1 VIDMQ
6 AYFLLLQ
13 WRFRR
18 TAAALPLIVVVQ
30 AAFALGVVLGFP
42 LLLPS
47 LDADSVL
54 YLTTGAPAIALIS
67 LGLVGVPQDVSQ
79 AKVDGSLD
87 FARSLPVPRVGVLLA
102 DLTVWL
108 TCALPGMAVAVLAGA
123 LRFDLALHPSLLAIP
138 IVLLVALTSSAVGY
152 AIAIACSPATAGM
165 ISQVFAVLVLMFSP
179 LAFPSERL
187 PGWLAAVHNVLPI
200 EAMGDLVRSALI
212 GSSDVSIVGPISML
226 TAWAVGSVAL
236 AWTMMAKRR

>member
-1 VIDMQ
+1 MR
-6 AYFLLLQ
+6 AYSLLLQ

-47 LDADSVL
+47 LDVESVL

-87 FARSLPVPRVGVLLA
+87 FVRSLPVPRIGVLLA

-108 TCALPGMAVAVLAGA
+108 SAALPGMAVAVLAGA
-123 LRFDLALHPSLLAIP
+123 LRFDLALHPSLLAVP

-152 AIAIACSPATAGM
+152 AVAIACSPATAGM

-187 PGWLAAVHNVLPI
+187 PGWLAAVHDFLPI
-200 EAMGDLVRSALI
+200 QAMGHLVRSALI
-212 GSSDVSIVGPISML
+212 GTGEVGL
-226 TAWAVGSVAL
+226 VGSVFILAVWAAGSVGV
-236 AWTMMAKRR
+236 AWTMMAKRS

>member
-1 VIDMQ
+1 MRV
-6 AYFLLLQ
+6 FTLLVQ

-47 LDADSVL
+47 LDAESVL

-67 LGLVGVPQDVSQ
+67 LGLVGVPQDVAQ
-79 AKVDGSLD
+79 AKLDGSLD

-102 DLTVWL
+102 DVTVWL
-108 TCALPGMAVAVLAGA
+108 ASALPGMVLAVLAGA
-123 LRFDLALHPSLLAIP
+123 LRFDLSLHPTFSAIP
-138 IVLLVALTSSAVGY
+138 VVLLVSLTSSAVGY
-152 AIAIACSPATAGM
+152 AIAVVCSPGTAGM
-165 ISQVFAVLVLMFSP
+165 ISQVLAVLVLMFSP

-187 PGWLAAVHNVLPI
+187 PGWLATIHGVLPI
-200 EAMGDLVRSALI
+200 EAMGDLVRGALL
-212 GSSDVSIVGPISML
+212 GTATTGRPML
-226 TAWAVGSVAL
+226 LLASWAVGSMLVAW
-236 AWTMMAKRR
+236 WTMSKQG

>member
-1 VIDMQ
+1 MR
-6 AYFLLLQ
+6 AYSLLLQ

-47 LDADSVL
+47 LDAESVL
-54 YLTTGAPAIALIS
+54 YLITGAPAIALIS

-79 AKVDGSLD
+79 AKIDGSLD

-108 TCALPGMAVAVLAGA
+108 MSALPGMAVAVLAGA
-123 LRFDLALHPSLLAIP
+123 LRFDLALHPTLWAIP

-165 ISQVFAVLVLMFSP
+165 ISQVLAVLVLMFSP
-179 LAFPSERL
+179 LAFPSDRL
-187 PGWLAAVHNVLPI
+187 PGWLGAVHEVLPI
-200 EAMGDLVRSALI
+200 EAMGELVRGALT
-212 GSSDVSIVGPISML
+212 GSTVGALTRPISML
-226 TAWAVGSVAL
+226 VAWAAASVAV
-236 AWTMMAKRR
+236 AWTMMARRG

>member
-1 VIDMQ
+1 MCS
-6 AYFLLLQ
+6 YSLLLQ

-18 TAAALPLIVVVQ
+18 TAATLPLIVVVQ

-42 LLLPS
+42 LLMPS
-47 LDADSVL
+47 LNADSVL

-79 AKVDGSLD
+79 AKLDGSLD
-87 FARSLPVPRVGVLLA
+87 FARSLPVPRIGVLLA

-108 TCALPGMAVAVLAGA
+108 TCALPGMAVAVLVGA
-123 LRFDLALHPSLLAIP
+123 MRFDLALHPSMLAIP
-138 IVLLVALTSSAVGY
+138 IVLLVSLTSSAVGY

-187 PGWLAAVHNVLPI
+187 PGGLAAVHAVLPI
-200 EAMGDLVRSALI
+200 QAMGELVRSSLV
-212 GSSDVSIVGPISML
+212 GSSESSLVGTVL
-226 TAWAVGSVAL
+226 TLVAWAVGSVVV
-236 AWTMMAKRR
+236 AWSMMARRT

>member
-1 VIDMQ
+1 M
-6 AYFLLLQ
+6 
-13 WRFRR
+13 
-18 TAAALPLIVVVQ
+18 
-30 AAFALGVVLGFP
+30 
-42 LLLPS
+42 LPS
-47 LDADSVL
+47 LDAQSVL

-108 TCALPGMAVAVLAGA
+108 MSALPGMAVAVLAGA
-123 LRFDLALHPSLLAIP
+123 LRFDLTLHPTLWAVP

-165 ISQVFAVLVLMFSP
+165 ISQVLAVLVLMFSP

-187 PGWLAAVHNVLPI
+187 PGWLEAIHQVLPI
-200 EAMGDLVRSALI
+200 EAMGELVRGALTGSAAGDL
-212 GSSDVSIVGPISML
+212 VGPISML
-226 TAWAVGSVAL
+226 AAWAAASVSL
-236 AWTMMAKRR
+236 AWTMMARRS

>member
-1 VIDMQ
+1 MH
-6 AYFLLLQ
+6 AYSLLLQ

-47 LDADSVL
+47 LDAQSVL

-87 FARSLPVPRVGVLLA
+87 FARSLPVPRVGVLFA

-108 TCALPGMAVAVLAGA
+108 MSALPGMAVAVLAGA
-123 LRFDLALHPSLLAIP
+123 LRFDLALHPTLWAIP

-152 AIAIACSPATAGM
+152 AIAVACSPATAGM

-187 PGWLAAVHNVLPI
+187 PGWLGAIHQVLPI
-200 EAMGDLVRSALI
+200 EAMGELVRGALTGSAAGDLL
-212 GSSDVSIVGPISML
+212 GSISML
-226 TAWAVGSVAL
+226 VVWAGMSVAL
-236 AWTMMAKRR
+236 AWVTMTRRR

>member
-1 VIDMQ
+1 MH
-6 AYFLLLQ
+6 AYSLLLQ

-47 LDADSVL
+47 LDAESVL

-79 AKVDGSLD
+79 AKLDGSLD

-108 TCALPGMAVAVLAGA
+108 ISALPGMAVAVLAGA
-123 LRFDLALHPSLLAIP
+123 LRFDLALHPMLWAVP

-187 PGWLAAVHNVLPI
+187 PDWLGTIHQGLPIQAMGELVRGALTGSTAGDLIRPIAILAA
-200 EAMGDLVRSALI
+200 
-212 GSSDVSIVGPISML
+212 
-226 TAWAVGSVAL
+226 WAGMSVAL
-236 AWTMMAKRR
+236 AWAMMARRH

>member
-1 VIDMQ
+1 ML
-6 AYFLLLQ
+6 AYSLLLQ
-13 WRFRR
+13 WRLRR
-18 TAAALPLIVVVQ
+18 TASALPLIIVVQ

-42 LLLPS
+42 LLMPS

-79 AKVDGSLD
+79 AKLDGSLD

-108 TCALPGMAVAVLAGA
+108 TSALPGMAVAVLAGA
-123 LRFDLALHPSLLAIP
+123 LRFDLALHPTPLAIP

-165 ISQVFAVLVLMFSP
+165 ISQVFAVLVLKFSP

-187 PGWLAAVHNVLPI
+187 PGWLVAVHEVLPI
-200 EAMGDLVRSALI
+200 QAMGDLVRGALT
-212 GSSDVSIVGPISML
+212 GFGGAAVARPIFVL
-226 TAWAVGSVAL
+226 TAWAAASVVV

>member
-1 VIDMQ
+1 MR
-6 AYFLLLQ
+6 AYSLLFQ

-18 TAAALPLIVVVQ
+18 AAAALPLIVVVQ
-30 AAFALGVVLGFP
+30 AAFALGVVVGFP

-47 LDADSVL
+47 LDAESVL

-87 FARSLPVPRVGVLLA
+87 FVRSLPVPRIGVLLA

-108 TCALPGMAVAVLAGA
+108 GAALPGMAVAVLAGA
-123 LRFDLALHPSLLAIP
+123 LRFDLGLHPSPLAVP

-165 ISQVFAVLVLMFSP
+165 LSQVFAVLVLMFSP

-187 PGWLAAVHNVLPI
+187 PGWLGAVHGVLPI
-200 EAMGDLVRSALI
+200 ESMGELVRTALI
-212 GSSDVSIVGPISML
+212 GTGEVGLVSSVFILGV
-226 TAWAVGSVAL
+226 WAVGSVGV
-236 AWTMMAKRR
+236 AWTMMAKRS

>member
-1 VIDMQ
+1 MR
-6 AYFLLLQ
+6 AYSLLLQ

-18 TAAALPLIVVVQ
+18 TASALPLIVVVQ

-47 LDADSVL
+47 LDAESVL

-79 AKVDGSLD
+79 AKLDGSLD

-108 TCALPGMAVAVLAGA
+108 MSALPGMAVAVLAGA
-123 LRFDLALHPSLLAIP
+123 LRFDLALHPTPLAIP

-187 PGWLAAVHNVLPI
+187 PGWLAAVHEVLPI
-200 EAMGDLVRSALI
+200 QAMGDLVRGALT
-212 GSSDVSIVGPISML
+212 GFGGAVVARPILVL
-226 TAWAVGSVAL
+226 TAWAAASVVV

>member
-1 VIDMQ
+1 MIRT
-6 AYFLLLQ
+6 YGLLLQ

-18 TAAALPLIVVVQ
+18 TAPALPLIVVVQ

-87 FARSLPVPRVGVLLA
+87 FVRSLPVPRVGVLLA

-108 TCALPGMAVAVLAGA
+108 LSALPGMAVAVLAGA
-123 LRFDLALHPSLLAIP
+123 LRFDLALHPNLWAIP

-152 AIAIACSPATAGM
+152 AIAIACSPASAGM
-165 ISQVFAVLVLMFSP
+165 ISQMFAVLVLMFSP

-200 EAMGDLVRSALI
+200 EAMGELVRGALTGSATANLI
-212 GSSDVSIVGPISML
+212 GPTSML
-226 TAWAVGSVAL
+226 TAWAVASVAL
-236 AWTMMAKRR
+236 AWAMISRRK

>member
-1 VIDMQ
+1 MR
-6 AYFLLLQ
+6 AYSLLLQ

-18 TAAALPLIVVVQ
+18 TASALPLIIVVQ

-54 YLTTGAPAIALIS
+54 YLTTVAPAIALIS

-79 AKVDGSLD
+79 D

-108 TCALPGMAVAVLAGA
+108 TSALPGMAVAVLAGA
-123 LRFDLALHPSLLAIP
+123 LRFDLALHPTPLAIP
-138 IVLLVALTSSAVGY
+138 IVLLSS
-152 AIAIACSPATAGM
+152 
-165 ISQVFAVLVLMFSP
+165 
-179 LAFPSERL
+179 R
-187 PGWLAAVHNVLPI
+187 
-200 EAMGDLVRSALI
+200 
-212 GSSDVSIVGPISML
+212 
-226 TAWAVGSVAL
+226 
-236 AWTMMAKRR
+236 

>member
-1 VIDMQ
+1 MRS
-6 AYFLLLQ
+6 YSLLVQ

-47 LDADSVL
+47 LDTESVL

-87 FARSLPVPRVGVLLA
+87 FVRSLPVPRIGVLLA

-108 TCALPGMAVAVLAGA
+108 SAALPGMAVAVLAGA
-123 LRFDLALHPSLLAIP
+123 LRFDLALHPSLLAVP

-179 LAFPSERL
+179 LAFPSDRL
-187 PGWLAAVHNVLPI
+187 PGWLAAVHDLLPI
-200 EAMGDLVRSALI
+200 QAMGDLVRSALT
-212 GSSDVSIVGPISML
+212 GSSAGAMTRPISML
-226 TAWAVGSVAL
+226 VGWAAASVAL
-236 AWTMMAKRR
+236 AWAMMARRG

>member
-1 VIDMQ
+1 MH
-6 AYFLLLQ
+6 AYSLLLQ

-47 LDADSVL
+47 LDAQSVL

-87 FARSLPVPRVGVLLA
+87 FARSLPVPRIGVLFA

-108 TCALPGMAVAVLAGA
+108 MSALPGMAVAVLAGA
-123 LRFDLALHPSLLAIP
+123 LRFHLALHPTLWAVP

-187 PGWLAAVHNVLPI
+187 PGWLGAIHQVLPI
-200 EAMGDLVRSALI
+200 EAMGELVRGALT
-212 GSSDVSIVGPISML
+212 GSSAGELVGPIWML
-226 TAWAVGSVAL
+226 AVWAAASVGL
-236 AWTMMAKRR
+236 AWTMMARRS